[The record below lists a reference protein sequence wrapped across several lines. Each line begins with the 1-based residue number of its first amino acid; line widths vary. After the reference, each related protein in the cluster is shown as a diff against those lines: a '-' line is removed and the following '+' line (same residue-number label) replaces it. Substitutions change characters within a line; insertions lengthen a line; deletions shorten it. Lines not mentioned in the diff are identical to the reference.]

1 EGVRYRHGSPVRR
14 GRADA
19 LPREGGI
26 MSLDHEAQAKE
37 RAREYF
43 RTNGTQLPVPVIRER
58 IADAVRAL
66 DEFLVPLSAEQ
77 AARATVPG
85 EWTIHE
91 IVDHLIETYRPGL
104 DELWCLLAGRRP
116 PGEPIPAGLQS
127 KAPLL
132 RPWPW
137 LRDELR
143 RVHAEVLK
151 TLADASRAW
160 RREALWG
167 LLGGK
172 VVSSWGVQWDIQW
185 HTVIGR
191 DSFWIPPH
199 VMTYAGVVVMVML
212 SFGVLA
218 GMTLRPSWRVDDVV
232 RVLGLAGTRGFHLAA
247 GGIALTV
254 LAAPIDDLWHRLF
267 GIDVT
272 LWSPPHLLGLL
283 GAAINT
289 LGCFVIARE
298 VYPASSR
305 AGFAALIFTGAT
317 LLIGLNFA
325 MQPTFR
331 FAYVYAGVLFHFYA
345 MLAPL
350 VLPIAFVATARLS
363 GRRWAP
369 ALVLVSTVALGLLGM
384 RIARLGFDVLQPVS
398 FIQEEIAK
406 DPT

>member
-1 EGVRYRHGSPVRR
+1 MSSVQTALLGGST
-14 GRADA
+14 
-19 LPREGGI
+19 ET
-26 MSLDHEAQAKE
+26 S
-37 RAREYF
+37 
-43 RTNGTQLPVPVIRER
+43 TTR
-58 IADAVRAL
+58 IAALGLYRA
-66 DEFLVPLSAEQ
+66 A
-77 AARATVPG
+77 
-85 EWTIHE
+85 
-91 IVDHLIETYRPGL
+91 
-104 DELWCLLAGRRP
+104 LWVLLGANLLAG
-116 PGEPIPAGLQS
+116 
-127 KAPLL
+127 
-132 RPWPW
+132 
-137 LRDELR
+137 
-143 RVHAEVLK
+143 
-151 TLADASRAW
+151 
-160 RREALWG
+160 
-167 LLGGK
+167 
-172 VVSSWGVQWDIQW
+172 WGVQWDIMW
-185 HTVIGR
+185 HVRIGR

-199 VMTYAGVVVMVML
+199 VMTYSGVTLIVL
-212 SFGVLA
+212 ASFGVLA
-218 GMTLRPSWRVDDVV
+218 RDTLRHRRAGRAPEGTE
-232 RVLGLAGTRGFHLAA
+232 RVLGISGTPGFLLASC
-247 GGIALTV
+247 GIALTV

-305 AGFAALIFTGAT
+305 RGFAALILAGAT

-331 FAYVYAGVLFHFYA
+331 FAYLHAGVLFHFYA

-398 FIQEEIAK
+398 VIQEEIAK
-406 DPT
+406 DPTSSIAVAYIVATKNGTPPGATASVAQLISLIPIAAMIAVDPRRRPVRATVAYALVLFVVMAARLGSLPAYRPLVPGAGETLVALGVALVAGVVGGWMAGRLAALLGPAPPREI

>member
-1 EGVRYRHGSPVRR
+1 MGVRTEAIRAPV
-14 GRADA
+14 A
-19 LPREGGI
+19 
-26 MSLDHEAQAKE
+26 
-37 RAREYF
+37 
-43 RTNGTQLPVPVIRER
+43 
-58 IADAVRAL
+58 AV
-66 DEFLVPLSAEQ
+66 
-77 AARATVPG
+77 T
-85 EWTIHE
+85 
-91 IVDHLIETYRPGL
+91 
-104 DELWCLLAGRRP
+104 
-116 PGEPIPAGLQS
+116 
-127 KAPLL
+127 
-132 RPWPW
+132 
-137 LRDELR
+137 
-143 RVHAEVLK
+143 
-151 TLADASRAW
+151 ADASLAW
-160 RREALWG
+160 RRAALWG
-167 LLGGK
+167 LLGAK
-172 VVSSWGVQWDIQW
+172 VVSSGGVQWDIQW
-185 HTVIGR
+185 HTLIGR

-199 VMTYAGVVVMVML
+199 VMTYAGVVVMVLL

-218 GMTLRPSWRVDDVV
+218 GMTLRPAWRGDDVV

-254 LAAPIDDLWHRLF
+254 FAAPIDDLWHRLF

-305 AGFAALIFTGAT
+305 RGFAALILAGAT

-331 FAYVYAGVLFHFYA
+331 FAYLHAGVLFHFYA

-398 FIQEEIAK
+398 VIQEEIAK
-406 DPT
+406 DPTSSIAVAYIVATKNGDRKSVV